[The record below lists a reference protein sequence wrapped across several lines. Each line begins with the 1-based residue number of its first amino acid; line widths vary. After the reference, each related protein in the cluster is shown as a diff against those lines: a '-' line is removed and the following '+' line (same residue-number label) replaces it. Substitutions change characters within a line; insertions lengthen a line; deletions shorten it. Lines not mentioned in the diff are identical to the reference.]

1 MEAADLQHQAG
12 VYPFPAPQEP
22 PENLVAAKV
31 QPADGIEHE
40 EIADGQ
46 SIIGKFRTFL
56 ADVILRWRVSRTK
69 ANQNEKCPACGHRT
83 GRIEFES
90 KSARLWHHCL
100 ICRARWSESPIL
112 NPTEWHR

>member
-1 MEAADLQHQAG
+1 MDPADLMHGAD
-12 VYPFPAPQEP
+12 EP
-22 PENLVAAKV
+22 VPENLVAAKV
-31 QPADGIEHE
+31 QPADSVQQDEAVE
-40 EIADGQ
+40 SQ
-46 SIIGKFRTFL
+46 SLFGRIRTFL
-56 ADVILRWRVSRTK
+56 SDVILRWRVAHTK
-69 ANQNEKCPACGHRT
+69 VNQNEQCPACGHRT

>member
-1 MEAADLQHQAG
+1 MEPGHPLQ
-12 VYPFPAPQEP
+12 E
-22 PENLVAAKV
+22 EIETEKLVAARV
-31 QPADGIEHE
+31 QPSDSIQQDEAPES
-40 EIADGQ
+40 Q
-46 SIIGKFRTFL
+46 SLFARIRTFL
-56 ADVILRWRVSRTK
+56 LDVILRWRVSRTK